1 MDTGSKR
8 GAIMNQNIQT
18 AAALLAK
25 KRHEKDQLNTII
37 KPRAEQQYAET
48 KSENYFDYQAIVS
61 DLIKQGDVVKRNDDD
76 QILDERTF
84 NKWLKQWQNKEQQHG

>member
-1 MDTGSKR
+1 
-8 GAIMNQNIQT
+8 MNQSIQT
-18 AAALLAK
+18 AAALMAK

-37 KPRAEQQYAET
+37 KPHAEQHHAET

-61 DLIKQGDVVKRNDDD
+61 DLIKQGSVIKRNDDD